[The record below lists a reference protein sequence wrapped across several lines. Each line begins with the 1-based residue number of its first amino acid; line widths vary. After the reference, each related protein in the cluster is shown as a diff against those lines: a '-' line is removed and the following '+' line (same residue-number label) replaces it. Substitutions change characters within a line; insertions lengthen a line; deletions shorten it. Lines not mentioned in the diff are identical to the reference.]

1 MAPFARRSLHVVGSH
16 DISSLRARGMQSLAR
31 SGSAFSREPIAHD
44 THRWDAI
51 VGFVPDGMDRR
62 SPSNACMLRWTRPR
76 DTSDTTP
83 LKKLPSNTLV
93 RKKGSIVRPKME
105 GTF

>member
-1 MAPFARRSLHVVGSH
+1 MAPFAPRSLHVVGSH
-16 DISSLRARGMQSLAR
+16 DISSLRARGMQSLVC

-51 VGFVPDGMDRR
+51 VGFVLDGMDRR
-62 SPSNACMLRWTRPR
+62 TSNACMLRCTRSR

-83 LKKLPSNTLV
+83 LKKLPSNTVV
-93 RKKGSIVRPKME
+93 RKTGSTVRPKIE